1 MYNFK
6 KRFLKITLIQKK
18 SKGIYVFLYLR
29 ILSIEI
35 LKNIFWISKLDIQND
50 WAFERNIKNIT

>member
-6 KRFLKITLIQKK
+6 KRFLKIILIQKK

-35 LKNIFWISKLDIQND
+35 LKNIF
-50 WAFERNIKNIT
+50 